1 MSGPSITRAVFLRN
15 AGGVFAV
22 AFLPRLRLADF
33 NPLPHPDPRP
43 GITAEHVLADAE
55 LGAKADKKVLQA
67 YAVAR
72 AYPETFDGIACGC
85 GCGGKDG
92 MHRSL
97 LVCFE
102 SKQPTGCRSCQ
113 LEAELVGKM
122 AKEDKT
128 LADIRAA
135 VDKEFG

>member
-1 MSGPSITRAVFLRN
+1 MSVPSITRAVFLRDV
-15 AGGVFAV
+15 GGLCAV
-22 AFLPRLRLADF
+22 AFLPRLRLPDF
-33 NPLPHPDPRP
+33 HPLPHPDPRP
-43 GITAEHVLADAE
+43 GITAEHVLADAD
-55 LGAKADKKVLQA
+55 LGQRPDKKVLQA
-67 YAVAR
+67 YADAR

-113 LEAELVGKM
+113 LEAEMVGKM
-122 AKEDKT
+122 AKDEKL